1 VGSAVV
7 LSDLQPPRLEIFL
20 PDLAL
25 LVLKRRR
32 HRIVPTIEKTERR
45 DHADDFRDPFFGS
58 VLAQFRE
65 HIVGH
70 RIGH

>member
-1 VGSAVV
+1 VV
-7 LSDLQPPRLEIFL
+7 LSDLQPPRLRYFCPTSL
-20 PDLAL
+20 CSSSSGVA
-25 LVLKRRR
+25 
-32 HRIVPTIEKTERR
+32 IVSFQRLRKTEQR